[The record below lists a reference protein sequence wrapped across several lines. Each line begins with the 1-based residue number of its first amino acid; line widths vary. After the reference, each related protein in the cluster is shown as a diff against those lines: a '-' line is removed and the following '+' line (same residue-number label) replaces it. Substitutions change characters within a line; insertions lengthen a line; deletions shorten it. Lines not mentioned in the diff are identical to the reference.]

1 MSAVVRFGLLDLQ
14 LFGIV
19 ETSDAA
25 VATLRGSMMKARIM
39 DLASPRPRCVMSE
52 TYQDIV
58 ARLPTET
65 ELIRRLIHGPRKA
78 GNSEFIDPL
87 CTRIS
92 AATGHG
98 KGFSRAICIRYGFDP
113 NERSR
118 PPLARIPT
126 GPLAD

>member
-1 MSAVVRFGLLDLQ
+1 MAHANQ
-14 LFGIV
+14 
-19 ETSDAA
+19 
-25 VATLRGSMMKARIM
+25 
-39 DLASPRPRCVMSE
+39 RPRCAMSE

-58 ARLPTET
+58 ARLPSET
-65 ELIRRLIHGPRKA
+65 ELIRRFIHGLRKA

-113 NERSR
+113 NERSK
-118 PPLARIPT
+118 PSLARIPT
-126 GPLAD
+126 GPLVD